1 MFTILLYHGIES
13 ESASERPLDA
23 TDREY
28 VLRRSRFEQHID
40 YLARHR
46 LPVSSL
52 DVCVQGGD
60 DRASPV
66 VLTFDDGDL
75 SGYTTAAP
83 ILESYGFRA
92 DFFIVSEWVGR
103 PGFMTPDQ
111 LRELRRRGHGIHS
124 HSRTH
129 PVLPSLGDAQI
140 EDEVAGSKAELEAIV
155 GGPVSYFSIPGGA
168 YDDRVIAAA
177 RRAGYRRVLNS
188 VEGYN
193 DSSEPAF
200 TLRRF
205 TPRAYTSVRSVGGV
219 CRHQTFTIGRLAM
232 KRTALSAAKRVLG
245 DAPYQRLRRLIVRNR
260 GGSADPRR
268 DS

>member
-1 MFTILLYHGIES
+1 MFAILLYHGIES
-13 ESASERPLDA
+13 GSASERPLDA

-28 VLRRSRFEQHID
+28 VLQRSRFAQHID

-46 LPVSSL
+46 IPVSSL
-52 DVCVQGGD
+52 DACVQGDD
-60 DRASPV
+60 DRANPV

-83 ILESYGFRA
+83 ILEAHGFRA

-103 PGFMTPDQ
+103 PGFMTADQ
-111 LRELRRRGHGIHS
+111 LRALRRRGHGIHS

-129 PVLPSLGDAQI
+129 PMLPSLGDAQI
-140 EDEVAGSKAELEAIV
+140 DDEVAGSRTDLEAIV
-155 GGPVSYFSIPGGA
+155 GAPVSYFSIPGGA
-168 YDDRVIAAA
+168 YDERVVVAA

-193 DSSEPAF
+193 DSIDPAF
-200 TLRRF
+200 VLRRF
-205 TPRAYTSVRSVGGV
+205 TPRAYTSVRFVGGV
-219 CRHQTFTIGRLAM
+219 CRHQAFTIGRLAM

-245 DAPYQRLRRLIVRNR
+245 GAHYQRLRGLIVSN
-260 GGSADPRR
+260 R

>member
-13 ESASERPLDA
+13 GSASERPLDA

-28 VLRRSRFEQHID
+28 VLQRGRFQQHID

-46 LPVSSL
+46 IPVSSL
-52 DVCVQGGD
+52 DACVQGDD
-60 DRASPV
+60 DRANPV

-83 ILESYGFRA
+83 ILESHGFRA

-103 PGFMTPDQ
+103 PGFMTPDH
-111 LRELRRRGHGIHS
+111 LRDLRRRGHGIHS

-129 PVLPSLGDAQI
+129 PVLPSLRDAQI
-140 EDEVAGSKAELEAIV
+140 EDEVAGSRADLEAIV
-155 GGPVSYFSIPGGA
+155 GAPVSYFSIPGGA
-168 YDDRVIAAA
+168 YDERVVGAA

-193 DSSEPAF
+193 GSSERAF
-200 TLRRF
+200 ELRRF
-205 TPRAYTSVRSVGGV
+205 TPRAYTSVRFVASV
-219 CRHQTFTIGRLAM
+219 CRHHTFTMGRLAM
-232 KRTALSAAKRVLG
+232 KRSALSAAKRLLG
-245 DAPYQRLRRLIVRNR
+245 GARYRRLRGLVVSN
-260 GGSADPRR
+260 R